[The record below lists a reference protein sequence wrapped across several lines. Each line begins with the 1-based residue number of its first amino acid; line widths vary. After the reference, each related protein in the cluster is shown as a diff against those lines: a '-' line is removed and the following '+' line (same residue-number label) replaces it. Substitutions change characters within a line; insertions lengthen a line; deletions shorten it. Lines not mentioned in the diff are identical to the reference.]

1 MRLLVWLPGK
11 SKITLCYAATVR
23 GWLNAIRESCPMAN
37 VLATDSPILSPPLVR
52 RLSARLN
59 REIPS
64 TDAIYIFRAIGNR
77 PNKNLFFNS
86 GFDVVFLLGNIVN
99 LLRRIIQDFAK
110 NYQQRVSRTF
120 RKISE
125 IFCRWIE
132 DFCKFLNKN
141 IFLREICRFARGK
154 TVAQFCNANAFEKFP
169 FAKLLWFVTVES
181 SKISVL

>member
-1 MRLLVWLPGK
+1 MLRGYSTRMVKRDAGKLPNGE
-11 SKITLCYAATVR
+11 R
-23 GWLNAIRESCPMAN
+23 FGHWFAN
-37 VLATDSPILSPPLVR
+37 SVTASRSSSFGPTEPRNSINR
-52 RLSARLN
+52 RDIHISRVC
-59 REIPS
+59 
-64 TDAIYIFRAIGNR
+64 NR
-77 PNKNLFFNS
+77 PNKNLLFNS

-132 DFCKFLNKN
+132 DFCKFLNEK